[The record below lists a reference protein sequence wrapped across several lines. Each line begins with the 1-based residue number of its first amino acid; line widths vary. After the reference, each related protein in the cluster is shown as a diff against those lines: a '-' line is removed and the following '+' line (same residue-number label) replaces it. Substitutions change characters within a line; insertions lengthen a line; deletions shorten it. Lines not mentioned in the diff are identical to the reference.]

1 MTEGGDDESDSCVL
15 VQSLF
20 VNFMWSS
27 RVLQVAEADDKSGDK
42 NAVTTKPS
50 TTTTAKPTGSAS
62 GSPAALTLLVAP
74 LLLSTV
80 LLHGWS
86 G

>member
-27 RVLQVAEADDKSGDK
+27 RVLQVAEADGKSGG
-42 NAVTTKPS
+42 AAATVKPS